1 MNLILM
7 PLSIIYGLITSLRNF
22 IFDIGIFNSK
32 KFNIPIICIGN
43 LSVGGNGKTP
53 HVNYLANTLNKKYNV
68 AIISR
73 GYKRKN
79 YNFLYVETNS
89 NVKDVGDEP
98 LMLKQRNPEA
108 IVVVCG
114 NRTKAINKL
123 IKENPKIDIILL
135 DDGYQ
140 HRWVNAGLNL
150 LLTNINKPFYKDY
163 LLPYGNLRE
172 SKKQCKRAD
181 YLVITNSHKVDNK
194 LKNEIISNVSKYCK
208 KEMFFSGVKY
218 QKPIGIFNNNILDN
232 ITKRKIVLVTGI
244 ADSIELKN
252 YLNKETEIIKH
263 FEFADHHNYNK
274 EDIMDILSYYKSLKD
289 IKKLILTTEKDR
301 VKLIQ
306 HESLL
311 KDFEL
316 YFLPIDV
323 EVNKKEEFEKILLDY
338 VRTN

>member
-7 PLSIIYGLITSLRNF
+7 PLSIIYGLISSLRNF

-32 KFNIPIICIGN
+32 KFNIPIICVGN

-53 HVNYLANTLNKKYNV
+53 HVNYLANTLKKKYNV

-114 NRTKAINKL
+114 NRTKAIDKL
-123 IKENPKIDIILL
+123 IKEHPEIDIILL

-140 HRWVNAGLNL
+140 HRWVNSGLNL
-150 LLTNINKPFYKDY
+150 LLTNIHKPFYKDY
-163 LLPYGNLRE
+163 LLPYGDLRE

-181 YLVITNSHKVDNK
+181 YLVITNSHKVDNI
-194 LKNEIISNVSKYCK
+194 LKNEIISNVSKYYK

-218 QKPIGIFNNNILDN
+218 QKPIGLFNNDILDN

-311 KDFEL
+311 KDFEI

>member
-1 MNLILM
+1 M

-181 YLVITNSHKVDNK
+181 YLIITNSHKVDNT
-194 LKNEIISNVSKYCK
+194 LKNEIASNVSKYCK
-208 KEMFFSGVKY
+208 KEIFFSGVKY
-218 QKPIGIFNNNILDN
+218 QKPIGIYNNNILDN

-252 YLNKETEIIKH
+252 YLNKKTEIIKH

-289 IKKLILTTEKDR
+289 IKKLILTTEKDAT
-301 VKLIQ
+301 KLR
-306 HESLL
+306 ELL
-311 KDFEL
+311 IHFEGVNL
-316 YFLPIDV
+316 YYISIDIAFS
-323 EVNKKEEFEKILLDY
+323 EQENFDRQILNY
-338 VRTN
+338 VAKN